1 MKRKIEYIAEDGNAF
16 PTRAAC
22 QTYEVNTARRERMKS
37 FFTSRLALTTET
49 AKTVDIDAVVEI
61 VIKHATEFAE
71 VLSARATKRE
81 LRKVQAPL
89 RRPRYRGKPAQQV
102 KSA

>member
-1 MKRKIEYIAEDGNAF
+1 MKRKIEYIAEDGHAF

-22 QTYEVNTARRERMKS
+22 QVYEVDTARRERMKS
-37 FFTSRLALTTET
+37 FFLSKMALNAET
-49 AKTVDIDAVVEI
+49 MKSVDIGAVIET

-71 VLSARATKRE
+71 VLSARATRRE

-89 RRPRYRGKPAQQV
+89 RRPRYRGKPA
-102 KSA
+102 